1 MTSFSR
7 IESSNWQEIHRVWAL
22 TPEEIAEGLKT
33 LVALSRPVSL
43 LVEDYP
49 LKALFLEVSIQKIQ
63 FEMIVAEYKRRT
75 ITREEF
81 RVRKNAVVFHVLDSI
96 KKHAQDL
103 NFFEL
108 CNESREPLWL
118 KNILNFAFRG
128 F

>member
-22 TPEEIAEGLKT
+22 TPEEIIRGFD
-33 LVALSRPVSL
+33 ALISL
-43 LVEDYP
+43 TKQINFGDMDHHLNE
-49 LKALFLEVSIQKIQ
+49 LFLETSIQKTQ
-63 FEMIVAEYKRRT
+63 LEMIVAEYQRHT

-81 RVRKNAVVFHVLDSI
+81 RVRKNAAVFHVLDSI
-96 KKHAQDL
+96 KQHAQDL

-118 KNILNFAFRG
+118 KNFLNFALRG